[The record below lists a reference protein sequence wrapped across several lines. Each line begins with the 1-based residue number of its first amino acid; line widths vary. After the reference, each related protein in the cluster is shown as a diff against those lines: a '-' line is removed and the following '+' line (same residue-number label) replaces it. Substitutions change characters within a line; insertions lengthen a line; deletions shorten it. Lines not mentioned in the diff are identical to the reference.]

1 MGKFNYLNVPDQ
13 WNQYFTK
20 YPQGYTILEALLNW
34 VQQVDDM
41 VDNVN
46 DWNTYLDNFV
56 KTFDTDLQEQVT
68 FHWHSDNLKTLL

>member
-1 MGKFNYLNVPDQ
+1 VATFSPLNVPDQ

-41 VDNVN
+41 VDNQ
-46 DWNTYLDNFV
+46 YM
-56 KTFDTDLQEQVT
+56 E
-68 FHWHSDNLKTLL
+68 